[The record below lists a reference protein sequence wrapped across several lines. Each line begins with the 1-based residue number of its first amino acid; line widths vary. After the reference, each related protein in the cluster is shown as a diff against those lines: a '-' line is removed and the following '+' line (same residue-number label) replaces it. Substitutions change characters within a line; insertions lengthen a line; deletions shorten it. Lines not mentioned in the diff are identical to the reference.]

1 MGIQAT
7 VEPSTV
13 YADKTKLRL
22 FGSIMT
28 DMAQGDYFLL
38 TLPSQVRVRYDSTE
52 NNQLACQILEPFD
65 GIVESCTSLSA

>member
-1 MGIQAT
+1 VGVQAT

-13 YADKTKLRL
+13 YAEKTKLRL

-38 TLPSQVRVRYDSTE
+38 TLPSQVRVQYNSTE
-52 NNQLACQILEPFD
+52 NNQLAC
-65 GIVESCTSLSA
+65 

>member
-13 YADKTKLRL
+13 YAEKTKLRL
-22 FGSIMT
+22 FGSIAT

-38 TLPSQVRVRYDSTE
+38 TLPPQVRVRYNSTE
-52 NNQLACQILEPFD
+52 SNQLTCQILEPED
-65 GIVESCTSLSA
+65 GKVESCTSLSE

>member
-1 MGIQAT
+1 MGVQAT

-13 YADKTKLRL
+13 YAEKTKLRL

-38 TLPSQVRVRYDSTE
+38 TLPSQVRVRYNSAE
-52 NNQLACQILEPFD
+52 NNQLAC
-65 GIVESCTSLSA
+65 